1 MHPLYRPVS
10 MVLLSGNRRTKDS
23 KQKARDG
30 PTQSTALVT
39 PGDAEHILSNCLSYT
54 FSALGM
60 PFLQMLPVTFPS
72 KITEIICD
80 QQAKGNRGIHQ
91 NETKVKRKEETQMS
105 MGLMLLFL
113 SEETE
118 PDNGEIHGALSL
130 FIVLAAFF

>member
-1 MHPLYRPVS
+1 
-10 MVLLSGNRRTKDS
+10 
-23 KQKARDG
+23 
-30 PTQSTALVT
+30 
-39 PGDAEHILSNCLSYT
+39 
-54 FSALGM
+54 M

-118 PDNGEIHGALSL
+118 PDNGENHGALSL